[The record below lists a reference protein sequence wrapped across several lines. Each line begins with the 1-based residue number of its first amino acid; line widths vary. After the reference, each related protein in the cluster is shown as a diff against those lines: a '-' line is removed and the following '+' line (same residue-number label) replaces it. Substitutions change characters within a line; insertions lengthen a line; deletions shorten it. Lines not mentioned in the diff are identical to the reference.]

1 MSSPRYWRE
10 IPQRYRYEA
19 AKCTGCGKIFFPP
32 RRICD
37 ECKSQQFKATRLA
50 EEGKILTY
58 TVIHIPP
65 APFADQA
72 PYAMAVVELDDGV
85 RVLMQVADCDFD
97 DLAVGKRVRI
107 GFRKLQEEGESGI
120 LCYGYKC
127 VLE

>member
-37 ECKSQQFKATRLA
+37 ECRSQKFEATRLA

-65 APFADQA
+65 TPFADQA
-72 PYAMAVVELDDGV
+72 PYAMAVVELDDAV
-85 RVLMQVADCDFD
+85 RVLMQVADCDFE

-107 GFRKLQEEGESGI
+107 TFRKLQEEGESGI

-127 VLE
+127 VLA